1 MRLTEHLSLSAL
13 RNDFFFLAFNIV
25 TGNMYHFWV
34 QELISV
40 KVVYKSS
47 TGPFPGDAGVKK

>member
-1 MRLTEHLSLSAL
+1 MRLIEHLSLYAL
-13 RNDFFFLAFNIV
+13 RNDFFFAFNIV

-40 KVVYKSS
+40 KVVCKSS

>member
-1 MRLTEHLSLSAL
+1 MRLIEHLSLSAL
-13 RNDFFFLAFNIV
+13 RIFFFFFAFNTV

-34 QELISV
+34 QKLISV